1 MARRL
6 ANPKRV
12 TCEWCG
18 LDVGGYEKSK
28 NGVSDCRIP
37 WVGIMYTRAQR
48 YFRAQCSVASGNRAA
63 VPHPL
68 AATPNPALSLFTHTR
83 DAYVR
88 ALNTSRRVACPS
100 AASLAAPPH
109 LFAGGGGGGGGL

>member
-1 MARRL
+1 
-6 ANPKRV
+6 
-12 TCEWCG
+12 
-18 LDVGGYEKSK
+18 
-28 NGVSDCRIP
+28 
-37 WVGIMYTRAQR
+37 MYTRAQPM
-48 YFRAQCSVASGNRAA
+48 RAPWEPRA

-109 LFAGGGGGGGGL
+109 LFAGGGGGGGGGL